1 MALSDVRTW
10 CQICAVWHVSHAAPV
25 GMHLRHGL
33 VTSLSLPRCTTAE
46 SMPRFAAYMVG
57 HPPPSQ
63 SQQKEIYRVDQKSVL
78 QPSALPGNRGR
89 RARLALHRRTNST
102 GTFGV
107 GGICLALSFAM
118 LHIMGE
124 IMSRCDK
131 SVQSDPGSRSIPWR
145 TDMAGSARRDGC
157 APTAGNQSGNCGSC
171 FPVCHPGP
179 TWYFV
184 LPSQASPYPAT
195 LCIKLQFSLLPRLP
209 AN

>member
-1 MALSDVRTW
+1 MKRIGRAVAAISCLRRTLQDEAADMALSDVRTW

-131 SVQSDPGSRSIPWR
+131 SVQSERDHQ
-145 TDMAGSARRDGC
+145 AARR
-157 APTAGNQSGNCGSC
+157 
-171 FPVCHPGP
+171 V
-179 TWYFV
+179 
-184 LPSQASPYPAT
+184 PSH
-195 LCIKLQFSLLPRLP
+195 
-209 AN
+209 